1 MPADL
6 KSVLKLQVPLIV
18 QIAERMMP
26 FEDVM
31 NLAPG
36 AIIELPK
43 KADEELAILVN
54 NKAIGTGLAVKV
66 GENFGVR
73 VTYIGDLRQRI
84 AALGEEAPPA
94 ADLESEGDPGPA
106 NGLTGGLPPADAP
119 DLEGDETTGDVD
131 PGADSEGTP

>member
-84 AALGEEAPPA
+84 AALGEEPPPVP
-94 ADLESEGDPGPA
+94 DLEPEGDPGPA
-106 NGLTGGLPPADAP
+106 NGLTGGLPPADDP
-119 DLEGDETTGDVD
+119 DLEGDETAGDVD
-131 PGADSEGTP
+131 AGADSGGTP

>member
-54 NKAIGTGLAVKV
+54 NQAIGTGLAVKV

-106 NGLTGGLPPADAP
+106 NGLTGGLPPAADP
-119 DLEGDETTGDVD
+119 DLEGDETAGDVD
-131 PGADSEGTP
+131 AGADSEVIP

>member
-18 QIAERMMP
+18 QIAERTMA

-84 AALGEEAPPA
+84 AAMGEEAAPVGEDGLEGSPGPAGGHPPA
-94 ADLESEGDPGPA
+94 AESDLEDTKGQDHTDGTDPGPA
-106 NGLTGGLPPADAP
+106 VG
-119 DLEGDETTGDVD
+119 
-131 PGADSEGTP
+131 S

>member
-18 QIAERMMP
+18 QIAERTMA

-43 KADEELAILVN
+43 HADEELAILVN
-54 NKAIGTGLAVKV
+54 NKTIGTGLAVKV

-84 AALGEEAPPA
+84 AALGEEASPA
-94 ADLESEGDPGPA
+94 PDLEPEGSPGPA
-106 NGLTGGLPPADAP
+106 NGPTGGPGSADDP
-119 DLEGDETTGDVD
+119 DLEDVGEAATAD
-131 PGADSEGTP
+131 PDAGPEVTP